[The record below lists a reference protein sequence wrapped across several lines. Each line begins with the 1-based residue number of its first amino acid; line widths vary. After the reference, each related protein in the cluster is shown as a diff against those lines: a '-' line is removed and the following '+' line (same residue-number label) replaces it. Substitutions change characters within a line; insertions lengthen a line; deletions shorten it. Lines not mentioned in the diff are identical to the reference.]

1 MGLEY
6 AKVPMKLM
14 SMAENLRSSHPDI
27 VMGVLEY
34 YESWFEK
41 RVHQL
46 EEETDDITYY
56 GEYIKKYEEAE
67 RALADFGFERVRS
80 DHLDQDYADNK
91 RLEGEYKIL
100 SREH

>member
-1 MGLEY
+1 
-6 AKVPMKLM
+6 M

-34 YESWFEK
+34 YETWFEK

-67 RALADFGFERVRS
+67 RALADFGYERVRS
-80 DHLDQDYADNK
+80 DQLDKDHKKLK
-91 RLEGEYKIL
+91 RSEGEYKIL

>member
-1 MGLEY
+1 MN
-6 AKVPMKLM
+6 
-14 SMAENLRSSHPDI
+14 MAEKLRSSHPDI

-67 RALADFGFERVRS
+67 RELADFGFERVRS
-80 DHLDQDYADNK
+80 D
-91 RLEGEYKIL
+91 
-100 SREH
+100 